1 LTDNNHAVNVIRI
14 NELRKHNNAD
24 ALSLVDVG
32 GYQVVVKTAE
42 FKLGALYAYLQPDAV
57 VPQNLKAFDFLWAD
71 KEFPEGIVPEK
82 YRRISVRR
90 FRGEWSEGLL
100 MPISDFRLHDL
111 SDPQVP
117 LFQPLAFV
125 KEGDDVSE
133 LLGITHY
140 EEPEPVGN
148 INTKSK
154 QYKQWPPRSL
164 KGFFYWLLYK
174 LGFDLNGPTGGDFVK
189 PPKDAPPV
197 YNVQNLKNYPKVFTE
212 GEPVLVTEKIHG
224 SNARYMFDGE
234 KIWVGSHKLW
244 KSEKST
250 CIWRRALKDN
260 PWIEEVCRKHPKS
273 TMYAEVCPTQKGYSY
288 GTNVNPTAYTVPKVF
303 VFDFLCPDGK
313 TWVPKEVTL
322 AEVGADNF
330 VPVLYQG
337 PYEDAKVKALVE
349 GNTTVPGASHL
360 REGIVVSAMLEQSV
374 RGLGRKQLKL
384 KSNKFLAKE
393 TQ

>member
-1 LTDNNHAVNVIRI
+1 MDNNHAVNVVRI
-14 NELRKHNNAD
+14 NELRKHENAD

-32 GYQVVVKTAE
+32 GYQVVAKTAE
-42 FKLGALYAYLQPDAV
+42 FKLGELYIYLQPDSV
-57 VPQNLKAFDFLWAD
+57 VPQGLKQFNFLWAD
-71 KEFPEGIVPEK
+71 KEFPDGIVPEK

-90 FRGEWSEGLL
+90 FRGQWSEGLL
-100 MPISDFRLHDL
+100 MPLSDFANYVGNPIAYSLGGAMV
-111 SDPQVP
+111 Q
-117 LFQPLAFV
+117 
-125 KEGDDVSE
+125 EGDDVAE

-154 QYKQWPPRSL
+154 QYKAWPPRSL
-164 KGFFYWLLYK
+164 KSFFYWLLYK

-197 YNVQNLKNYPKVFTE
+197 YNVQNLKNYPKAFE
-212 GEPVLVTEKIHG
+212 PGEPVLVTEKIYG
-224 SNARYMFDGE
+224 SNARYMFDGTRM
-234 KIWVGSHKLW
+234 WVGSHKLW

-260 PWIEEVCRKHPKS
+260 PWIENLCREIPKS
-273 TMYAEVCPTQKGYSY
+273 TVYAEVCPTQKGYTY

-303 VFDFLCPDGK
+303 VFDILDADGK
-313 TWVPKEVTL
+313 TWNNKEHVL
-322 AEVGADNF
+322 AAVGKDNF

-337 PYEDAKVKALVE
+337 PYDDVLVKALVE

-360 REGIVVSAMLEQSV
+360 REGIVVSAANEQYV
-374 RGLGRKQLKL
+374 RGLGRKLLKL
-384 KSNKFLAKE
+384 KSNKFLEKE
-393 TQ
+393 TK